1 MSPEQKLKSADLKL
15 EALVWMVLG
24 PLMISFV
31 IFFGFGLTLLLP
43 VALVYGL
50 IALIIFI
57 RTLNSGFLVQ
67 ALMFSFLITFIL
79 AILFWPEIFGDVII
93 IVLGVCCG
101 LCLLWFIILL
111 LTKEF
116 RWRHRDVL
124 ETASQPVEEVQDGFT
139 ERPLPVGTYDCDWRT
154 LKKFGRYMRQN
165 LIAIPIIEEDKI
177 VFTINISKFRLLFYN
192 TDYSED
198 TWVSFDR
205 DKNVTVNISSRDYY
219 QYRNAYAF
227 DQVCANLG
235 SLFIEFLEY
244 YKKDEALSI
253 LDKLDHR

>member
-1 MSPEQKLKSADLKL
+1 MNTEPKLKSAELRL
-15 EALVWMVLG
+15 EALIWMVLG

-31 IFFGFGLTLLLP
+31 IFFGFGLVLLLP
-43 VALVYGL
+43 VAIVYGL

-57 RTLNSGFLVQ
+57 RTLNSGFMVQ
-67 ALMFSFLITFIL
+67 ALMFSFLSAFIL
-79 AILFWPEIFGDVII
+79 AILFWPEVFGDVLI

-111 LTKEF
+111 LIKEF
-116 RWRHRDVL
+116 RWRNRDVL
-124 ETASQPVEEVQDGFT
+124 ETASQPVIEVSEGFT

-154 LKKFGRYMRQN
+154 LMKFGKFMKQN

-177 VFTINISKFRLLFYN
+177 VFTINLSKFRLLFYN

-205 DKNVTVNISSRDYY
+205 ERKVTVNISSRDYY

-227 DQVCANLG
+227 NQVCENLG
-235 SLFIEFLEY
+235 KLFVEFLEY
-244 YKKDEALSI
+244 YKNDEALSI
-253 LDKLDHR
+253 LDKLDRR